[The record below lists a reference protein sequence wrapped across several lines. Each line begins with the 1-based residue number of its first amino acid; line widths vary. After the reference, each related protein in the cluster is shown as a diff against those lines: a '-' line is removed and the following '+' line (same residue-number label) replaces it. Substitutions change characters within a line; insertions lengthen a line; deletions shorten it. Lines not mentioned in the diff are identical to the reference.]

1 MTPKLVPFRQIIFAV
16 LRLRWRLG
24 LDSHRKGSWGC
35 FGGRISKMASS
46 EKDNR
51 SVQQEVKLNENYI
64 PGAELPKP
72 AELCTSAILKRWLS
86 CRGAKVSGKRKDLI
100 KRLVCDH
107 TRTCLRCLGD
117 RTLNFIYCI
126 FNF

>member
-1 MTPKLVPFRQIIFAV
+1 MISHNWIKIMTPKLVPFRQIIFAV

-72 AELCTSAILKRWLS
+72 AELCFSAILKR
-86 CRGAKVSGKRKDLI
+86 
-100 KRLVCDH
+100 
-107 TRTCLRCLGD
+107 
-117 RTLNFIYCI
+117 
-126 FNF
+126 